1 MARGRGKSRYAV
13 QNGGILPQERKAHQ
27 KHTTLSEYLYRPAN
41 MNKFGGVSKNCDTKV
56 TKYEIKIKSK
66 MSLTSLVEDS
76 KVTGQRLQA
85 LEEHQVPKENYV
97 ILSTGVYHNNKI

>member
-1 MARGRGKSRYAV
+1 
-13 QNGGILPQERKAHQ
+13 
-27 KHTTLSEYLYRPAN
+27 
-41 MNKFGGVSKNCDTKV
+41 
-56 TKYEIKIKSK
+56 
-66 MSLTSLVEDS
+66 MSLTSPVEHS